1 MCDKTNEE
9 HSNDEELA
17 PMVDGLSGAL
27 CIFILITTVFMI
39 SGIDT
44 VVTGGGLYFT
54 GENVSVNY
62 DDNTIYF
69 ESVISLPKEDYDK
82 ITSKINSNSGNKI
95 TFEAFTSDMTEAGS
109 LNTKRKL
116 IYNLLELKKQLNIEN
131 RRITLKVSETNFCN
145 NAKACI
151 RWSVE

>member
-82 ITSKINSNSGNKI
+82 ITSKINSNDGNKI
-95 TFEAFTSDMTEAGS
+95 IFEAFTSDVTEADS
-109 LNTKRKL
+109 
-116 IYNLLELKKQLNIEN
+116 
-131 RRITLKVSETNFCN
+131 
-145 NAKACI
+145 
-151 RWSVE
+151 